1 MDVYGCGL
9 PCSREPDPSKIVA
22 VSYSLFSF
30 SFYIRAAPLSFDD
43 TPFDSRYNV
52 SMYHR
57 AKTHASRFIYL
68 FFFLSFWKHSIPLF
82 LPPKMNEGNVSRVNS
97 SSLRDRE
104 RERRLFS
111 QSKYKRSIMDEKKE
125 KEKNDDRRKDT
136 YVVIMSSSGIINA
149 HVITLRLIRGFKLQ
163 VNALV

>member
-1 MDVYGCGL
+1 M
-9 PCSREPDPSKIVA
+9 SRA
-22 VSYSLFSF
+22 
-30 SFYIRAAPLSFDD
+30 
-43 TPFDSRYNV
+43 
-52 SMYHR
+52 
-57 AKTHASRFIYL
+57 
-68 FFFLSFWKHSIPLF
+68 SIPL
-82 LPPKMNEGNVSRVNS
+82 LSET
-97 SSLRDRE
+97 E

-136 YVVIMSSSGIINA
+136 YVVIISSSGIINA

>member
-1 MDVYGCGL
+1 
-9 PCSREPDPSKIVA
+9 
-22 VSYSLFSF
+22 
-30 SFYIRAAPLSFDD
+30 
-43 TPFDSRYNV
+43 
-52 SMYHR
+52 
-57 AKTHASRFIYL
+57 
-68 FFFLSFWKHSIPLF
+68 
-82 LPPKMNEGNVSRVNS
+82 MNEGNVSRVNS

-136 YVVIMSSSGIINA
+136 YVVIMSSSSIINA